1 MTVTTDLAHVDD
13 AIREGVQRLL
23 DDPELHKFVHE
34 RVASALHSHTLKN
47 LGDEGIDRPKE
58 WPKLKDKGWIRVAGR
73 THKKKFRTDGGYW
86 IDVVG
91 RDYATLYWKGN
102 LARSIQHDG
111 LVEYAIVFSDSPYAA
126 AHQFGEGK
134 MPERPFLPMVGD
146 NLTAMAEAVAIE
158 AVESALAEWFGSES
172 SYDVDD

>member
-47 LGDEGIDRPKE
+47 LGDEGIDRPHQWEELRSNWK
-58 WPKLKDKGWIRVAGR
+58 KVVNR
-73 THKKKFRTDGGYW
+73 TH
-86 IDVVG
+86 
-91 RDYATLYWKGN
+91 ATLYWKGN